1 MIEFETNKKEE
12 KNATSSR
19 VESLVEHKFVVSFDH
34 VKMKIDK
41 AIDCNIKYSYSIF
54 GAKEFV
60 SPEFSIAPG
69 NDEFQEIDLVYW
81 EHIIKAEKMN
91 EVEVKKFLG
100 DNPIEIKVFEENTH
114 LKSSLS
120 CTIVQESL
128 RPRSGK

>member
-1 MIEFETNKKEE
+1 MIYIIKNIHFLSIEMPFLEYYNDSVYFCRSNKMIEFETNKKEG

-34 VKMKIDK
+34 MKMKIDK

-54 GAKEFV
+54 GAKEFI

-69 NDEFQEIDLVYW
+69 NNEFQEIDLVYW

-91 EVEVKKFLG
+91 EAEVF
-100 DNPIEIKVFEENTH
+100 
-114 LKSSLS
+114 
-120 CTIVQESL
+120 
-128 RPRSGK
+128 R